1 MALRYRI
8 GISAPLPDGVATE
21 IERRFGP
28 VGTLTVR
35 NRGVALCGLV
45 ADQSALRGLL
55 VLLWDLNA
63 DLISLQVRRE
73 AHQP

>member
-8 GISAPLPDGVATE
+8 RIGAPLPEGVAGE

-28 VGTLTVR
+28 VGTFTIR
-35 NRGVALCGLV
+35 NRRPALRGVV
-45 ADQSALRGLL
+45 ADQSALRALL
-55 VLLWDLNA
+55 ALLWDLNT
-63 DLISLQVRRE
+63 DLISLRIRPE

>member
-8 GISAPLPDGVATE
+8 GISAPLPEGVATE

-28 VGTLTVR
+28 VGIFMIGDRRL
-35 NRGVALCGLV
+35 ALCGV
-45 ADQSALRGLL
+45 VMDQAALRGLL
-55 VLLWDLNA
+55 ALLWDLNA
-63 DLISLQVRRE
+63 DLISLDVRPE

>member
-8 GISAPLPDGVATE
+8 RIGAPLPDGVAIE

-28 VGTLTVR
+28 VGALTVR
-35 NRGVALCGLV
+35 DRRPALRGVV
-45 ADQSALRGLL
+45 TDQSALRALL
-55 VLLWDLNA
+55 ALLWDLNA
-63 DLISLQVRRE
+63 DLISLHIRPE